1 MTRDAVKHG
10 EDWERDGFAKVVL
23 ERLGGEKFAL
33 FIVSAVL
40 KAFFELEREGTYLE
54 KPKA

>member
-10 EDWERDGFAKVVL
+10 EDWEIDGFAKVVL

-33 FIVSAVL
+33 SIVSAVL
-40 KAFFELEREGTYLE
+40 KALFELEREGTYWE